1 MAAPEILIQA
11 PAAVGDLST
20 TAADRTDDSRASDD
34 SDYRRKL
41 DRALNTSNRQS
52 PDPQESR
59 TTPSPT
65 DVTTE
70 SPTHNAGDELNQ
82 N

>member
-65 DVTTE
+65 DATTE